1 MMKSAN
7 VIIIGAGPVG
17 TFAAYCLAEYGI
29 DTLVLESET
38 TCETD
43 MRASTFH
50 PSTLKYLD
58 NLDLA
63 NELIERGLKAPI
75 FQYRIRSTD
84 EVLEFDLQELDD
96 VLDFPFRLQ
105 CEQYKFAR
113 MLAEKLDNHRH
124 SSVLFNRKLIK
135 FTEEG
140 NKVRLDVDH
149 HGVNEQYQCDY
160 LIGADGAN
168 SIVRRNLGIEFSGFT
183 YEEKF
188 FTLSTEKPLE
198 DYFSNL
204 SYVNYVSD
212 PEEWFVLLKAPSAWR
227 ILVPVPQSL
236 DDDLIK
242 SDDYVTEIFSR
253 VLNSSDPIET
263 IHRTIYRVHQRVVNK
278 MRSQRIILAGDSAH
292 LNNPLGGFG
301 MNGGLHDAWNLA
313 EKLDAIINHKK
324 EMDLLDLYDR
334 QRRTIMNDFIQKQTI
349 RNKKMIEETGDEEYS
364 SEWIRMRN
372 LHENDN
378 ERRGYMLRQSM
389 TQSLINE
396 AAIK

>member
-1 MMKSAN
+1 MKSAK

-29 DTLVLESET
+29 ETLVLESES

-58 NLDLA
+58 NLNLA
-63 NELIERGLKAPI
+63 DELIEKGLKAPI

-84 EVLEFDLQELDD
+84 EVLEFNLQELDD

-113 MLAEKLDNHRH
+113 MLAGKLDRHRH
-124 SSVLFNRKLIK
+124 SSVLFNRKLIN
-135 FTEEG
+135 FSEVN
-140 NKVRLDVDH
+140 NKVTLDVDH
-149 HGVNEQYQCDY
+149 HGTSEQYQCDY

-188 FTLSTEKPLE
+188 FTLSTQKPLE
-198 DYFSNL
+198 NYFSNL

-227 ILVPVPQSL
+227 ILVPVPQTL
-236 DDDLIK
+236 DDKAIK
-242 SDDYVTEIFSR
+242 SNDYVSDIFTR
-253 VLNSSDPIET
+253 VLNSCDPIET

-278 MRSQRIILAGDSAH
+278 MRYGRIMLAGDSAH

-313 EKLDAIINHKK
+313 EKLDGIINHKK
-324 EMDLLDLYDR
+324 DEDLLNLYDR
-334 QRRTIMNDFIQKQTI
+334 QRRTVMNDFIQKQTI
-349 RNKKMIEETGDEEYS
+349 RNKKMIEETGDANYS
-364 SEWIRMRN
+364 SEWMRMRN
-372 LHENDN
+372 LHENEN
-378 ERRGYMLRQSM
+378 ERRDYMLRQSM

>member
-1 MMKSAN
+1 MKSAK

-29 DTLVLESET
+29 ETLVLESES

-58 NLDLA
+58 NLNLA
-63 NELIERGLKAPI
+63 DELIEKGLKAPI

-84 EVLEFDLQELDD
+84 EVLEFNLQELDD
-96 VLDFPFRLQ
+96 VLDFPYRLQ

-113 MLAEKLDNHRH
+113 MLAGKLDHHRH
-124 SSVLFNRKLIK
+124 SSVLFNRKLIN
-135 FTEEG
+135 FSEG
-140 NKVRLDVDH
+140 NNKVTLDVDH
-149 HGVNEQYQCDY
+149 HGTNKQYQCDY

-204 SYVNYVSD
+204 SYVNYISD
-212 PEEWFVLLKAPSAWR
+212 PEEWFVLLRVPSAWR
-227 ILVPVPQSL
+227 ILVPVSQTL
-236 DDDLIK
+236 DDKVIK
-242 SDDYVTEIFSR
+242 SNDYVSDIFTR
-253 VLNSSDPIET
+253 ILNESDPIET

-278 MRSQRIILAGDSAH
+278 MHYG
-292 LNNPLGGFG
+292 
-301 MNGGLHDAWNLA
+301 
-313 EKLDAIINHKK
+313 
-324 EMDLLDLYDR
+324 
-334 QRRTIMNDFIQKQTI
+334 
-349 RNKKMIEETGDEEYS
+349 
-364 SEWIRMRN
+364 
-372 LHENDN
+372 
-378 ERRGYMLRQSM
+378 
-389 TQSLINE
+389 
-396 AAIK
+396 

>member
-1 MMKSAN
+1 MKSAK

-29 DTLVLESET
+29 ETLVLESES

-58 NLDLA
+58 NLNLA
-63 NELIERGLKAPI
+63 DELIEKGLKAPI

-84 EVLEFDLQELDD
+84 EVLEFNLQELDD

-113 MLAEKLDNHRH
+113 MLAGKLDRHRH
-124 SSVLFNRKLIK
+124 SSVLFNRKLIN
-135 FTEEG
+135 FSEG
-140 NKVRLDVDH
+140 NNKVTLDVDH
-149 HGVNEQYQCDY
+149 HGTSEQYQCDY

-188 FTLSTEKPLE
+188 FTLSTQKPLE
-198 DYFSNL
+198 NYFSNL

-227 ILVPVPQSL
+227 ILVPVPQTL
-236 DDDLIK
+236 DDKAIK
-242 SDDYVTEIFSR
+242 SNDYVSDIFRR

-278 MRSQRIILAGDSAH
+278 MRYGRIMLAGDSAH

-313 EKLDAIINHKK
+313 EKLDGIINQKND
-324 EMDLLDLYDR
+324 EDLLNLYDR
-334 QRRTIMNDFIQKQTI
+334 QRRTVMNDFIQKQTI
-349 RNKKMIEETGDEEYS
+349 RNKKMIEETGDANYS
-364 SEWIRMRN
+364 SEWMRMRN
-372 LHENDN
+372 LHENEN
-378 ERRGYMLRQSM
+378 ERRDYMLRQSM

>member
-1 MMKSAN
+1 MKSAK

-29 DTLVLESET
+29 ETLVLESES

-58 NLDLA
+58 NLNLA
-63 NELIERGLKAPI
+63 DELIEKGLKAPI

-84 EVLEFDLQELDD
+84 EVLEFNLQELDD

-113 MLAEKLDNHRH
+113 MLTGKLNNHRH
-124 SSVLFNRKLIK
+124 SSVLFNRKLIN
-135 FTEEG
+135 FSEG
-140 NKVRLDVDH
+140 DNKVTLDVDH
-149 HGVNEQYQCDY
+149 YGTNEQYQCDY

-188 FTLSTEKPLE
+188 FTLSTEKPLQ

-227 ILVPVPQSL
+227 ILVPVPQTL
-236 DDDLIK
+236 DDKAIK
-242 SDDYVTEIFSR
+242 SDDYVSDIFTR
-253 VLNSSDPIET
+253 VLNASDPIET

-278 MRSQRIILAGDSAH
+278 MSYGRIILAGDSAH

-313 EKLDAIINHKK
+313 EKLDGIINHNKDK
-324 EMDLLDLYDR
+324 DLLDLYDR
-334 QRRTIMNDFIQKQTI
+334 QRRTVMNDFIQKQSIT
-349 RNKKMIEETGDEEYS
+349 NKKMIEETGDTKYS
-364 SEWIRMRN
+364 SEWMRMRN
-372 LHENDN
+372 LHENEN
-378 ERRGYMLRQSM
+378 QRREYMLRQSM

>member
-1 MMKSAN
+1 MKSAK

-29 DTLVLESET
+29 ETLVLESES

-58 NLDLA
+58 NLNLA
-63 NELIERGLKAPI
+63 DELIEKGLKAPI

-84 EVLEFDLQELDD
+84 EVLEFNLQELDD

-113 MLAEKLDNHRH
+113 MLAGKLDRHRH
-124 SSVLFNRKLIK
+124 SSVLFNRKLIN
-135 FTEEG
+135 FSEVN
-140 NKVRLDVDH
+140 NKVTLDVDH
-149 HGVNEQYQCDY
+149 HGTSEQYQCEY

-188 FTLSTEKPLE
+188 FTLSTQKPLE
-198 DYFSNL
+198 NYFSNL

-227 ILVPVPQSL
+227 ILVPVPQTL
-236 DDDLIK
+236 DDKAIK
-242 SDDYVTEIFSR
+242 SNDYVSDIFTR
-253 VLNSSDPIET
+253 VLNSCDPIET

-278 MRSQRIILAGDSAH
+278 MRYGRIMLAGDSAH

-313 EKLDAIINHKK
+313 EKLDGIINHKK
-324 EMDLLDLYDR
+324 DEDLLNLYDR
-334 QRRTIMNDFIQKQTI
+334 QRRTVMNDFIQKQTI
-349 RNKKMIEETGDEEYS
+349 RNKKMIEETGDANYS
-364 SEWIRMRN
+364 SEWMRMRN
-372 LHENDN
+372 LHENEN
-378 ERRGYMLRQSM
+378 ERRDYMLRQSM

>member
-1 MMKSAN
+1 MKSAK

-29 DTLVLESET
+29 ETLVLESES

-58 NLDLA
+58 NLNLA
-63 NELIERGLKAPI
+63 DELIENGLKAPI

-84 EVLEFDLQELDD
+84 EVLEFNLQELDD

-113 MLAEKLDNHRH
+113 MLAGKLDRHRH
-124 SSVLFNRKLIK
+124 SSVFFNRKLIN
-135 FTEEG
+135 FSEAD
-140 NKVRLDVDH
+140 NKVTLDVDH
-149 HGVNEQYQCDY
+149 HGTSEQYQCDY

-198 DYFSNL
+198 NYFSNL

-227 ILVPVPQSL
+227 ILVPVPQTL
-236 DDDLIK
+236 DDKAIK
-242 SDDYVTEIFSR
+242 SNDYVSDIFRR

-278 MRSQRIILAGDSAH
+278 MRYGRIMLAGDSAH

-313 EKLDAIINHKK
+313 EKLDGIINHKK
-324 EMDLLDLYDR
+324 DEDLLNLYDR
-334 QRRTIMNDFIQKQTI
+334 QRRTVMNDFIQKQTI
-349 RNKKMIEETGDEEYS
+349 RNKKMIEETGDANYS
-364 SEWIRMRN
+364 SEWMRMRN
-372 LHENDN
+372 LYENEN
-378 ERRGYMLRQSM
+378 ERREYMLRQSM

>member
-1 MMKSAN
+1 MKSAK

-29 DTLVLESET
+29 ETLVLESES

-58 NLDLA
+58 NLNLA
-63 NELIERGLKAPI
+63 DELIEKGLKAPI

-84 EVLEFDLQELDD
+84 EVLEFNLQELDD

-113 MLAEKLDNHRH
+113 MLAGKLDHHRH
-124 SSVLFNRKLIK
+124 SSVLFNRKLIN
-135 FTEEG
+135 FSEG
-140 NKVRLDVDH
+140 NNKVTLDVDH
-149 HGVNEQYQCDY
+149 HGTSEQYQCDY

-188 FTLSTEKPLE
+188 FTLSTQKPLE
-198 DYFSNL
+198 NYFSNL

-227 ILVPVPQSL
+227 ILVPVSQTL
-236 DDDLIK
+236 DDKAIK
-242 SDDYVTEIFSR
+242 SNDYVSDIFTR
-253 VLNSSDPIET
+253 VLNSCDPIET

-278 MRSQRIILAGDSAH
+278 MRYGRIMLAGDSAH

-313 EKLDAIINHKK
+313 EKLDGIINHKK
-324 EMDLLDLYDR
+324 DEDLLNLYDR
-334 QRRTIMNDFIQKQTI
+334 QRRTVMNDFIQKQTI
-349 RNKKMIEETGDEEYS
+349 RNKKMIEETGDANYS
-364 SEWIRMRN
+364 SEWMRMRN
-372 LHENDN
+372 LHENEN
-378 ERRGYMLRQSM
+378 ERRDYMLRQSM

>member
-1 MMKSAN
+1 MKSAK

-29 DTLVLESET
+29 ETLVLESES

-58 NLDLA
+58 NLNLA
-63 NELIERGLKAPI
+63 DELIEKGLKAPI

-84 EVLEFDLQELDD
+84 EVLEFNLQELDD

-113 MLAEKLDNHRH
+113 MLAGKLDRHRH
-124 SSVLFNRKLIK
+124 SSVLFNRKLIN
-135 FTEEG
+135 FSEG
-140 NKVRLDVDH
+140 NNKVTLDVDH
-149 HGVNEQYQCDY
+149 HGTSEQYQCDY

-188 FTLSTEKPLE
+188 FTLSTQKPLE
-198 DYFSNL
+198 NYFSNL

-227 ILVPVPQSL
+227 ILVPVPQTL
-236 DDDLIK
+236 DDKAIK
-242 SDDYVTEIFSR
+242 SNDYVSDIFRR

-278 MRSQRIILAGDSAH
+278 MRYGRIMLAGDSAH

-313 EKLDAIINHKK
+313 EKLDGIMNHKK
-324 EMDLLDLYDR
+324 DEDLLNLYDR
-334 QRRTIMNDFIQKQTI
+334 QRRTVMNDFIQKQTI
-349 RNKKMIEETGDEEYS
+349 RNKKMIEETGDANYS
-364 SEWIRMRN
+364 SEWMRMRN
-372 LHENDN
+372 LHENEN
-378 ERRGYMLRQSM
+378 ERRDYMLRQSM

>member
-1 MMKSAN
+1 MKSAK

-29 DTLVLESET
+29 ETLVLESES

-58 NLDLA
+58 NLNLA
-63 NELIERGLKAPI
+63 DELIEKGLKAPI

-84 EVLEFDLQELDD
+84 EVLEFNLQELDD

-113 MLAEKLDNHRH
+113 MLAGKLDRHRH
-124 SSVLFNRKLIK
+124 SSVLFNRKLIN
-135 FTEEG
+135 FSEG
-140 NKVRLDVDH
+140 NNKVTLDVDH
-149 HGVNEQYQCDY
+149 HGTSEQYQCDY

-198 DYFSNL
+198 NYFSNL

-227 ILVPVPQSL
+227 ILVPVPQTL
-236 DDDLIK
+236 DDKAIK
-242 SDDYVTEIFSR
+242 SNDYVSDIFRR

-278 MRSQRIILAGDSAH
+278 MRYGRIMLAGDSAH

-313 EKLDAIINHKK
+313 EKLDGIINHKK
-324 EMDLLDLYDR
+324 DQDLLNLYDR
-334 QRRTIMNDFIQKQTI
+334 QRRTVMNDFIQKQTI
-349 RNKKMIEETGDEEYS
+349 RNKKMIEETGDANYS
-364 SEWIRMRN
+364 SEWMRMRN
-372 LHENDN
+372 LHENEN
-378 ERRGYMLRQSM
+378 ERRDYMLRQSM

>member
-1 MMKSAN
+1 MKSAK

-29 DTLVLESET
+29 ETLVLESES

-58 NLDLA
+58 NLNLA
-63 NELIERGLKAPI
+63 DELIKKGLKAPI

-84 EVLEFDLQELDD
+84 EVLEFNLQELDD

-113 MLAEKLDNHRH
+113 MLAGKLDRHRH
-124 SSVLFNRKLIK
+124 SSVLFNRKLIN
-135 FTEEG
+135 FSEG
-140 NKVRLDVDH
+140 NNKVTLDVDH
-149 HGVNEQYQCDY
+149 HGTSEQYQCDY

-188 FTLSTEKPLE
+188 FTLSTQKPLE
-198 DYFSNL
+198 NYFSNL

-227 ILVPVPQSL
+227 ILVPVPQTL
-236 DDDLIK
+236 DDKAIK
-242 SDDYVTEIFSR
+242 SNDYVSDIFRR

-278 MRSQRIILAGDSAH
+278 MRYGRIMLAGDSAH

-313 EKLDAIINHKK
+313 EKLDGIMNHKK
-324 EMDLLDLYDR
+324 DEDLLNLYDR
-334 QRRTIMNDFIQKQTI
+334 QRRTVMNDFIQKQTI
-349 RNKKMIEETGDEEYS
+349 RNKKMIEETGDANYS
-364 SEWIRMRN
+364 SEWMRMRN
-372 LHENDN
+372 LHENEN
-378 ERRGYMLRQSM
+378 ERRDYMLRQSM

>member
-1 MMKSAN
+1 MKSAK

-29 DTLVLESET
+29 ETLVLESES

-58 NLDLA
+58 NLNLA
-63 NELIERGLKAPI
+63 DELIEKGLKAPI

-84 EVLEFDLQELDD
+84 EVLEFNLQELDD

-113 MLAEKLDNHRH
+113 MLAGKLDRHRH
-124 SSVLFNRKLIK
+124 SSVLFNRKLIN
-135 FTEEG
+135 FSEG
-140 NKVRLDVDH
+140 NNKVTLDVDH
-149 HGVNEQYQCDY
+149 RGASEQYQCDY

-188 FTLSTEKPLE
+188 FTLSTQKPLE
-198 DYFSNL
+198 NYFSNL

-227 ILVPVPQSL
+227 ILVPVPQTL
-236 DDDLIK
+236 DDKAIK
-242 SDDYVTEIFSR
+242 SNDYVSDIFRR
-253 VLNSSDPIET
+253 VLNSIDPIET

-278 MRSQRIILAGDSAH
+278 MRYGRIMLAGDSAH

-313 EKLDAIINHKK
+313 EKLDGIINQKND
-324 EMDLLDLYDR
+324 EDLLNLYDR
-334 QRRTIMNDFIQKQTI
+334 QRRTVMNDFIQKQTI
-349 RNKKMIEETGDEEYS
+349 RNKKMIEETGDANYS
-364 SEWIRMRN
+364 SEWMRMRN
-372 LHENDN
+372 LHENEN
-378 ERRGYMLRQSM
+378 ERRDYMLRQSM

>member
-1 MMKSAN
+1 MKSAK

-29 DTLVLESET
+29 ETLVLESES

-58 NLDLA
+58 NLNLA
-63 NELIERGLKAPI
+63 DELIEKGLKAPI

-84 EVLEFDLQELDD
+84 EVLEFNLQELDD

-113 MLAEKLDNHRH
+113 MLAGKLDRHRH
-124 SSVLFNRKLIK
+124 SSVLFNRKLIN
-135 FTEEG
+135 FSEG
-140 NKVRLDVDH
+140 KNKVTLDVDH
-149 HGVNEQYQCDY
+149 HGTSEQYQCDY

-188 FTLSTEKPLE
+188 FTLSTQKPLE
-198 DYFSNL
+198 NYFSNL

-227 ILVPVPQSL
+227 ILVPVPQTL
-236 DDDLIK
+236 DDKAIK
-242 SDDYVTEIFSR
+242 SNDYVSDIFTR
-253 VLNSSDPIET
+253 VLNSCDPIET

-278 MRSQRIILAGDSAH
+278 MRYGRIMLAGDSAH

-313 EKLDAIINHKK
+313 EKLDGIINQKND
-324 EMDLLDLYDR
+324 EDLLNLYDR
-334 QRRTIMNDFIQKQTI
+334 QRRTVMNDFIQKQTI
-349 RNKKMIEETGDEEYS
+349 RNKKMIEETGDANYS
-364 SEWIRMRN
+364 SEWMRMRN
-372 LHENDN
+372 LHENEN
-378 ERRGYMLRQSM
+378 ERRDYMLRQSM

>member
-1 MMKSAN
+1 MKSAK

-29 DTLVLESET
+29 ETLVLESES

-58 NLDLA
+58 NLNLA
-63 NELIERGLKAPI
+63 DELIEKGLKAPI

-84 EVLEFDLQELDD
+84 EVLEFNLQELDD

-113 MLAEKLDNHRH
+113 MLAGKLDRHRH
-124 SSVLFNRKLIK
+124 SSVLFNRKLIN
-135 FTEEG
+135 FSEG
-140 NKVRLDVDH
+140 NNKVTLDVDH
-149 HGVNEQYQCDY
+149 HGASEQYQCDY

-188 FTLSTEKPLE
+188 FTLSTQKPLE
-198 DYFSNL
+198 NYFSNL

-227 ILVPVPQSL
+227 ILVPVPQTL
-236 DDDLIK
+236 DDKAIK
-242 SDDYVTEIFSR
+242 SNDYVSDIFTR

-278 MRSQRIILAGDSAH
+278 MRYGRIMLAGDSAH

-313 EKLDAIINHKK
+313 EKLDGIINHKK
-324 EMDLLDLYDR
+324 DEDLLNLYDR
-334 QRRTIMNDFIQKQTI
+334 QRKTVMNDFIQKQTI
-349 RNKKMIEETGDEEYS
+349 RNKKMIEETGDANYS
-364 SEWIRMRN
+364 SEWMRMRN
-372 LHENDN
+372 LHENEN
-378 ERRGYMLRQSM
+378 ERRDYMLRQSM

>member
-1 MMKSAN
+1 MKSAK

-29 DTLVLESET
+29 ETLVLESES

-58 NLDLA
+58 NLNLA
-63 NELIERGLKAPI
+63 DELIEKGLKAPI

-84 EVLEFDLQELDD
+84 EVLEFNLKELDD
-96 VLDFPFRLQ
+96 VLEFPFRLQ

-113 MLAEKLDNHRH
+113 MLAGKLDSHRH
-124 SSVLFNRKLIK
+124 SSVLFNRKLIN
-135 FTEEG
+135 FTEG
-140 NKVRLDVDH
+140 DSKVTLDVDH
-149 HGVNEQYQCDY
+149 HGTNEQYQCDY
-160 LIGADGAN
+160 LVGADGAN

-188 FTLSTEKPLE
+188 FTLSTEKPLQ

-227 ILVPVPQSL
+227 ILVPVPQAL
-236 DDDLIK
+236 DDKAIK
-242 SDDYVTEIFSR
+242 SDDYVSDIFTR
-253 VLNSSDPIET
+253 VLNASDPIAT

-278 MRSQRIILAGDSAH
+278 MSYGRIILAGDSAH

-313 EKLDAIINHKK
+313 EKLDGIINHNKDK
-324 EMDLLDLYDR
+324 DLLDLYDR
-334 QRRTIMNDFIQKQTI
+334 QRRTVMNDFIQKQSIT
-349 RNKKMIEETGDEEYS
+349 NKKMIEETGDTKYS
-364 SEWIRMRN
+364 LEWMRMRK
-372 LHENDN
+372 LHENEN
-378 ERRGYMLRQSM
+378 HRREYMLRQSM

>member
-1 MMKSAN
+1 MKSVK

-29 DTLVLESET
+29 ETLVLESES

-58 NLDLA
+58 NLNLA
-63 NELIERGLKAPI
+63 DELIEKGLKAPI

-84 EVLEFDLQELDD
+84 EVLEFNLQELDD
-96 VLDFPFRLQ
+96 VLDFPYRLQ

-113 MLAEKLDNHRH
+113 MLAGKLDRHRH
-124 SSVLFNRKLIK
+124 SSVLFNRKLIN
-135 FTEEG
+135 FSEG
-140 NKVRLDVDH
+140 NNKVTLDVDH
-149 HGVNEQYQCDY
+149 HGTNEQYQCDY
-160 LIGADGAN
+160 LIGADGGN

-212 PEEWFVLLKAPSAWR
+212 PEEWFVLLKVPSAWR
-227 ILVPVPQSL
+227 ILVPVSQKL
-236 DDDLIK
+236 DDKAIK
-242 SDDYVTEIFSR
+242 SNDYVSDIFTR
-253 VLNSSDPIET
+253 VLNASDPIET

-278 MRSQRIILAGDSAH
+278 MHYGRIMLAGDSAH
-292 LNNPLGGFG
+292 INNPLGGFG

-313 EKLDAIINHKK
+313 EKLDGIINHKK
-324 EMDLLDLYDR
+324 DEDLLNLYDR
-334 QRRTIMNDFIQKQTI
+334 QRRTVMNDFIQKQTI
-349 RNKKMIEETGDEEYS
+349 RNKKMIEETGDVKNS
-364 SEWIRMRN
+364 SEWMRMRN
-372 LHENDN
+372 IHENEN
-378 ERRGYMLRQSM
+378 ERREYMLRQCM

>member
-1 MMKSAN
+1 MKSAK

-29 DTLVLESET
+29 ETLVLESES

-58 NLDLA
+58 NLNLA
-63 NELIERGLKAPI
+63 DELIEKGLKAPI

-84 EVLEFDLQELDD
+84 EVLEFNLQELDD

-113 MLAEKLDNHRH
+113 MLAGKLDRHRH
-124 SSVLFNRKLIK
+124 SSVFFNRKLIN
-135 FTEEG
+135 FSEAD
-140 NKVRLDVDH
+140 NKVTLDVDH
-149 HGVNEQYQCDY
+149 HGTSEQYQCDY

-188 FTLSTEKPLE
+188 FTLSTQKPLE
-198 DYFSNL
+198 NYFSNL

-227 ILVPVPQSL
+227 ILVPVPQTL
-236 DDDLIK
+236 DDKAIK
-242 SDDYVTEIFSR
+242 SNDYVSDIFTR
-253 VLNSSDPIET
+253 VLNSCDPIET

-278 MRSQRIILAGDSAH
+278 MRYGRIMLAGDSAH

-313 EKLDAIINHKK
+313 EKLDGIINHKK
-324 EMDLLDLYDR
+324 DEDLLNLYDR
-334 QRRTIMNDFIQKQTI
+334 QRRTVMNDFIQKQTI
-349 RNKKMIEETGDEEYS
+349 RNKKMIEETGDANYS
-364 SEWIRMRN
+364 SEWMRMRN
-372 LHENDN
+372 LHENEN
-378 ERRGYMLRQSM
+378 ERRDYMLRQSM

>member
-1 MMKSAN
+1 MKSAK

-29 DTLVLESET
+29 ETLVLESES

-58 NLDLA
+58 NLNLA
-63 NELIERGLKAPI
+63 DELIEKGLKAPI

-84 EVLEFDLQELDD
+84 EVLEFNLKELDD
-96 VLDFPFRLQ
+96 VLEFPFRLQ

-113 MLAEKLDNHRH
+113 MLAEKLDSHRH
-124 SSVLFNRKLIK
+124 SSVLFNRKLIN
-135 FTEEG
+135 FTEG
-140 NKVRLDVDH
+140 DSKVTLDVDH
-149 HGVNEQYQCDY
+149 HGTNEQYQCDY
-160 LIGADGAN
+160 LVGADGAN

-188 FTLSTEKPLE
+188 FTLSTEKPLQ

-227 ILVPVPQSL
+227 ILVPVPQAL
-236 DDDLIK
+236 DDKAIT
-242 SDDYVTEIFSR
+242 SDDYVSDIFTR
-253 VLNSSDPIET
+253 VLNASDPIET

-278 MRSQRIILAGDSAH
+278 MSYGRIILAGDSAH

-313 EKLDAIINHKK
+313 EKLDGIINHNKDK
-324 EMDLLDLYDR
+324 DLLDLYDR
-334 QRRTIMNDFIQKQTI
+334 QRRTVMNDFIQKQSIT
-349 RNKKMIEETGDEEYS
+349 NKKMIEETGDTKYS
-364 SEWIRMRN
+364 SEWMRMRN
-372 LHENDN
+372 LHENEN
-378 ERRGYMLRQSM
+378 HRREYMLRQSM

>member
-1 MMKSAN
+1 MKSAK

-29 DTLVLESET
+29 ETLVLESES

-58 NLDLA
+58 NLNLA
-63 NELIERGLKAPI
+63 DELIEKGLKAPI

-84 EVLEFDLQELDD
+84 EVLEFNLQELDD

-113 MLAEKLDNHRH
+113 MLAGKLDRHRH
-124 SSVLFNRKLIK
+124 SSVLFNRKLIN
-135 FTEEG
+135 FSEG
-140 NKVRLDVDH
+140 NNKVTLDVDH
-149 HGVNEQYQCDY
+149 HGTSEQYQCDY

-188 FTLSTEKPLE
+188 FTLSTQKPLE
-198 DYFSNL
+198 NYFSNL

-227 ILVPVPQSL
+227 ILVPVPQTL
-236 DDDLIK
+236 DDKAIK
-242 SDDYVTEIFSR
+242 SNDYVSDIFTR
-253 VLNSSDPIET
+253 VLNSCDPIET

-278 MRSQRIILAGDSAH
+278 MRYGRIMLAGDSAH

-313 EKLDAIINHKK
+313 EKLDGIINQKND
-324 EMDLLDLYDR
+324 EDLLNLYDR
-334 QRRTIMNDFIQKQTI
+334 QRRTVMNDFIQKQTI
-349 RNKKMIEETGDEEYS
+349 RNKKMIEETGDANYS
-364 SEWIRMRN
+364 SEWMRMRN
-372 LHENDN
+372 LHENEN
-378 ERRGYMLRQSM
+378 ERRDYMLRQSM

>member
-1 MMKSAN
+1 MKSAK

-29 DTLVLESET
+29 ETLVLESES

-58 NLDLA
+58 NLNLA
-63 NELIERGLKAPI
+63 DELIEKGLKAPI

-84 EVLEFDLQELDD
+84 EVLEFNLQELDD

-113 MLAEKLDNHRH
+113 MLAGKLDHHRH
-124 SSVLFNRKLIK
+124 SSVLFNRKLIN
-135 FTEEG
+135 FSEG
-140 NKVRLDVDH
+140 KNKVTLDVDH
-149 HGVNEQYQCDY
+149 HGTSEQYQCDY

-188 FTLSTEKPLE
+188 FTLSTQKPLE
-198 DYFSNL
+198 NYFSNL

-227 ILVPVPQSL
+227 ILVPVPQTL
-236 DDDLIK
+236 DDKAIK
-242 SDDYVTEIFSR
+242 SNDYVSDIFTR
-253 VLNSSDPIET
+253 VLNSCDPIET

-278 MRSQRIILAGDSAH
+278 MRYGRIMLAGDSAH

-313 EKLDAIINHKK
+313 EKLDGIINHKK
-324 EMDLLDLYDR
+324 DEDLLNLYDR
-334 QRRTIMNDFIQKQTI
+334 QRRTVMNDFIQKQTI
-349 RNKKMIEETGDEEYS
+349 RNKKMIEETGDANYS
-364 SEWIRMRN
+364 SEWMRMRN
-372 LHENDN
+372 LHENEN
-378 ERRGYMLRQSM
+378 ERRDYMLRQSM